1 MSLGVRF
8 LLLFMG
14 YGGIVMGVII
24 LSKALG
30 IKLDYHQLLEVI
42 SGILFIIAG
51 GEAIHA
57 SLHPS
62 RCD

>member
-1 MSLGVRF
+1 
-8 LLLFMG
+8 MG